1 MDDKLYIFNYT
12 RNRDKLFA
20 NLISIIDG
28 ILADG
33 EVSETEVLYLDT
45 WLLEANEMISN
56 GVIRSLS
63 ERVSLILADKVVTQQ
78 EKEELKEYLNII
90 QRDILDIPEIDFY
103 STESDLHLLTG
114 LCKGLIADRH
124 LNEDEIRYLDWWLT
138 QNGALK
144 SNYPGKE
151 LFLLVKSI
159 LSDGVITQK
168 ESNVLHKALIDFT
181 GCDLDS
187 GVVDGLATRL
197 PVDVLD
203 SFNIE
208 GKKFCLTGVFSAGKR
223 SIVEERIVGAEGL
236 ISDGVTKSLDYLVIG
251 TLSSRDWRFSSHG
264 RKIEKAVSYRDE
276 KGWPLKIIS
285 EEMLF
290 SALSRVGE

>member
-90 QRDILDIPEIDFY
+90 QRDIFGY
-103 STESDLHLLTG
+103 T
-114 LCKGLIADRH
+114 
-124 LNEDEIRYLDWWLT
+124 
-138 QNGALK
+138 
-144 SNYPGKE
+144 
-151 LFLLVKSI
+151 
-159 LSDGVITQK
+159 
-168 ESNVLHKALIDFT
+168 
-181 GCDLDS
+181 
-187 GVVDGLATRL
+187 
-197 PVDVLD
+197 
-203 SFNIE
+203 
-208 GKKFCLTGVFSAGKR
+208 
-223 SIVEERIVGAEGL
+223 
-236 ISDGVTKSLDYLVIG
+236 
-251 TLSSRDWRFSSHG
+251 
-264 RKIEKAVSYRDE
+264 
-276 KGWPLKIIS
+276 
-285 EEMLF
+285 
-290 SALSRVGE
+290 

>member
-78 EKEELKEYLNII
+78 EKEELKKYLNII

-168 ESNVLHKALIDFT
+168 ESNVLHNALIDFT

-223 SIVEERIVGAEGL
+223 SLVEERIVEAEGL

>member
-1 MDDKLYIFNYT
+1 MDDKLYVFNYT
-12 RNRDKLFA
+12 RNRDKLFT

-33 EVSETEVLYLDT
+33 EVSDAEVLYLDT

-63 ERVSLILADKVVTQQ
+63 ERVSLILADKIVTQQ

-90 QRDILDIPEIDFY
+90 QRDILDIPEVDFY
-103 STESDLHLLTG
+103 STESDLHLLSG

-151 LFLLVKSI
+151 LFSLVKSI
-159 LSDGVITQK
+159 LSDGVITQE
-168 ESNVLHKALIDFT
+168 ESDVLHKALIDFT

-197 PVDVLD
+197 PIDVLD

-223 SIVEERIVGAEGL
+223 SLVEEKIIGAEGM

-290 SALSRVGE
+290 STLSRIAE

>member
-1 MDDKLYIFNYT
+1 MDDRHYVFNYT

-20 NLISIIDG
+20 NLVSIIDG
-28 ILADG
+28 IMSDG
-33 EVSETEVLYLDT
+33 EITDSEVLYLDT
-45 WLLEANEMISN
+45 WLLEANEIISN

-63 ERVSLILADKVVTQQ
+63 ERVGGILADRTVTPE
-78 EKEELKEYLNII
+78 EKLELKDYLSKI

-103 STESDLHLLTG
+103 STESDLHLLNG

-124 LNEDEIRYLDWWLT
+124 LNEYEIRYLDWWLT

-151 LFLLVKSI
+151 LYSLVKSI
-159 LSDGVITQK
+159 LSDEVITRE
-168 ESNVLHKALIDFT
+168 ESEILHKALMSFT

-187 GVVDGLATRL
+187 GVVDGMATRL
-197 PVDVLD
+197 PVDELESV
-203 SFNIE
+203 NIG
-208 GKKFCLTGVFSAGKR
+208 GKKFCLTGVFTAGKR
-223 SIVEERIVGAEGL
+223 SVVEERIISAEGL
-236 ISDGVTKSLDYLVIG
+236 VADAVTKSLDYLVIG

-290 SALSRVGE
+290 SSLSKLVE